1 MCLVALALQVPL
13 VKCNCHA
20 CTIWLTWNVHKSATF
35 RRPVEENEPEILE
48 ILSWRK
54 QTTWLQENKEII
66 QISFLYHCKGGL

>member
-1 MCLVALALQVPL
+1 MCLVALAMQVPL

-48 ILSWRK
+48 ILS
-54 QTTWLQENKEII
+54 
-66 QISFLYHCKGGL
+66 